1 MPGECDGDIKGL
13 FMWKW
18 LRRYRE
24 GIFRYF
30 DGTRWRCADPIAVF
44 RSLQSHPE
52 FDLATTPKMAGVD
65 DPKIKFDAIRKCADA
80 VRVAFGVQPLDDTGA
95 GLTEEECC
103 ALLVRFS
110 QFAEGLKKSTST
122 QPTSPPSTASTSSE
136 ESTTKPASDSG

>member
-1 MPGECDGDIKGL
+1 
-13 FMWKW
+13 MWRW
-18 LRRYRE
+18 LRKYRE
-24 GIFRYF
+24 GIFRFF

-44 RSLQSHPE
+44 RSLQNHPE

-80 VRVAFGVQPLDDTGA
+80 VRVAFNVQPLDDTGA

-110 QFAEGLKKSTST
+110 QYADALKKNTNPP
-122 QPTSPPSTASTSSE
+122 QTSPPSTASMSSE
-136 ESTTKPASDSG
+136 ESTTKPVSASG